1 MNPCLPYVTAGKSA
15 GSDPGTLIL
24 KTVEEI
30 RNQFRETE
38 ASFAGKMTD

>member
-1 MNPCLPYVTAGKSA
+1 MNPCLLCLTAGKPASR
-15 GSDPGTLIL
+15 GPLIL

-30 RNQFRETE
+30 RNQFRETD